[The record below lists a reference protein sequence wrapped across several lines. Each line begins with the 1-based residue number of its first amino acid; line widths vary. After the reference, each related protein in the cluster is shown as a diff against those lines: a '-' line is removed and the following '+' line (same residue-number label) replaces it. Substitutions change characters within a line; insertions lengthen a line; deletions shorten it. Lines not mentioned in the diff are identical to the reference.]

1 MSCRKLLSEISNY
14 LDGEIDPAARREL
27 EEHIAKCP
35 NCLVVF
41 DTTRKT
47 VQIYQGCCE
56 PYPVS
61 EALQTRLREA
71 LKKHCEKTQTEESQ
85 TKKS

>member
-14 LDGEIDPAARREL
+14 LDGEIEPEARQEL

-35 NCLVVF
+35 NCWVIF

-47 VQIYQGCCE
+47 VQIYQGCE
-56 PYPVS
+56 PYPIPETLQNRLQQALRKLCEPS
-61 EALQTRLREA
+61 E
-71 LKKHCEKTQTEESQ
+71 
-85 TKKS
+85 TKQS

>member
-14 LDGEIDPAARREL
+14 LDGEIEPEARQEL

-35 NCLVVF
+35 NCWVIF

-47 VQIYQGCCE
+47 IQIYQGCE
-56 PYPVS
+56 PYPIP
-61 EALQTRLREA
+61 EPLQTRLQQA
-71 LKKHCEKTQTEESQ
+71 LRKLCEPSE
-85 TKKS
+85 TKQS

>member
-14 LDGEIDPAARREL
+14 LDGEIEPEARQEL

-35 NCLVVF
+35 NCWVIF

-47 VQIYQGCCE
+47 IQIYQGCE
-56 PYPVS
+56 PYPIP
-61 EALQTRLREA
+61 ETLQTRLQQA
-71 LKKHCEKTQTEESQ
+71 LRKLCEPSE
-85 TKKS
+85 TKQS

>member
-27 EEHIAKCP
+27 EEHIARCP

-47 VQIYQGCCE
+47 IQIYQGCCE

-61 EALQTRLREA
+61 ERLQTRLHDA
-71 LKKHCEKTQTEESQ
+71 LRKLCESTPTTES
-85 TKKS
+85 KSKEG

>member
-14 LDGEIDPAARREL
+14 LDGEIEPEARQEL

-35 NCLVVF
+35 NCWVVF

-47 VQIYQGCCE
+47 VQIYQGCE
-56 PYPVS
+56 PYPIP
-61 EALQTRLREA
+61 ETLQNRLQQALRKL
-71 LKKHCEKTQTEESQ
+71 CEPSKTKQS
-85 TKKS
+85 

>member
-14 LDGEIDPAARREL
+14 LDGEIEPEARQEL

-35 NCLVVF
+35 NCWVIF

-47 VQIYQGCCE
+47 VQIYQGCE
-56 PYPVS
+56 PYPIP
-61 EALQTRLREA
+61 ETLQTRLQQA
-71 LKKHCEKTQTEESQ
+71 LRKLCEPSE
-85 TKKS
+85 TKQS

>member
-14 LDGEIDPAARREL
+14 LDGEIELATRQEL

-35 NCLVVF
+35 NCWVIF

-47 VQIYQGCCE
+47 VQIYQGCECE
-56 PYPVS
+56 PYPIPES
-61 EALQTRLREA
+61 LQTRLQQA
-71 LKKHCEKTQTEESQ
+71 LRKLCEQSQ
-85 TKKS
+85 TKQD

>member
-14 LDGEIDPAARREL
+14 LDGDMDPAARQEL
-27 EEHIAKCP
+27 EEHIARCP

-41 DTTRKT
+41 DTTRRT
-47 VQIYQGCCE
+47 IQIYQGCCE

-61 EALQTRLREA
+61 ERLQTRLHDA
-71 LKKHCEKTQTEESQ
+71 LRKICEKSESKQ
-85 TKKS
+85 S